1 MVRGGITTLPVI
13 WRWRLAFA
21 VLAAICAAWLLFGP
35 KPWDIAREIDKV
47 RAAGKLLKTR
57 HYVIPIFY
65 WVAAGNFILSWL
77 LLAGARWWS
86 RPLPPSEASALPAA
100 PRRWWMAIGLV
111 ILLGLA
117 LRVPLSTRS
126 LWWDELWQT
135 KFTATGYFLGKPEDP
150 PASRH
155 LAEGSWERAFWYY
168 SRPTNHPVASV
179 PARFCHLLWK
189 ALSHPSGPLE
199 YNNLVLRLP
208 TLFVCALT
216 FLALALLGRALGLPW
231 VGILA
236 ALLLAL
242 HPWHIRYGVDVRSYA
257 YLMLSVTGGLLA
269 CARLSS
275 GASSWRPW
283 ALLGV
288 SQFAMVW
295 SWFLAAAVAAPLA
308 LVSLG
313 LVWLRWRGADRRVA
327 CGRWLLVHVLAGMAF
342 LQIMGPNLVQTRE
355 YVSKKDLQ
363 QDGGQRISRARVLD
377 LATVCLLGLPG
388 DSATETFPGHAGFP
402 PPVALTSFATE
413 FRAKPL
419 LMGTAAL
426 VIGLALLT
434 GMVAAFRTRIGLA
447 FGALLV
453 AALLLAALFTIMG
466 SFFYSRFFIFLLP
479 ASVLLIAWGTLWWGR
494 RLPLRAGPVL
504 AGLVVLGCFCLSSL
518 TRIHELLTLPMAPL
532 DAVTGVWREAIG
544 APFGQP
550 PIRPVIP
557 VAYGH
562 GLEPAEVII
571 PEMRQ
576 ALSKAD
582 LETQEAEAR
591 RTGARLLVALGH
603 RSLNAVNLLDGV
615 SHLEESGKYRAL
627 TAFSGI
633 EPDFYFRIFEFQAEG
648 SAPP

>member
-47 RAAGKLLKTR
+47 REAGKLLKTR

-100 PRRWWMAIGLV
+100 PRRWWMAVGLV

-179 PARFCHLLWK
+179 PARFCHLVWK

-208 TLFVCALT
+208 TLLVCALT

-402 PPVALTSFATE
+402 PTVALTSFATE

-453 AALLLAALFTIMG
+453 AALLLAALFTILPPPGVSAPHCLGHPLVGAPAASPRGAGIGWSGDSGLLLPFQPDANPRIADPADGSTGCRDRGLAGSYWG
-466 SFFYSRFFIFLLP
+466 SFWT
-479 ASVLLIAWGTLWWGR
+479 ASDPSGDSGGLWAW
-494 RLPLRAGPVL
+494 
-504 AGLVVLGCFCLSSL
+504 
-518 TRIHELLTLPMAPL
+518 
-532 DAVTGVWREAIG
+532 IG
-544 APFGQP
+544 AGRSHHPRNASGFVQGRSGSAGSGSPAHRCPAAGGSGTPESQCGESAGRSVPFGG
-550 PIRPVIP
+550 IR
-557 VAYGH
+557 
-562 GLEPAEVII
+562 EV
-571 PEMRQ
+571 PGTDRFQ
-576 ALSKAD
+576 
-582 LETQEAEAR
+582 R
-591 RTGARLLVALGH
+591 HRT
-603 RSLNAVNLLDGV
+603 
-615 SHLEESGKYRAL
+615 
-627 TAFSGI
+627 
-633 EPDFYFRIFEFQAEG
+633 
-648 SAPP
+648 